1 MPFVKPILGTLLAG
15 LALAAPPGRATA
27 GPRASSPPHG
37 KKVSPA
43 SAPAAGNSEQA
54 AAPELPFEKYTLPNG
69 LEVILHEDHRV
80 PQVAVDVWFKVG
92 SKDEQPG
99 RTGFAHLFEH
109 VMFQGSKHVG
119 EDKHF
124 AYLQKAGVSN
134 ANGSTSED
142 RTNYFEVLPSN
153 QLELAL
159 WLESDRMGFLLD
171 RSGLQETF
179 DGQRDVV
186 KNERR
191 QRVENRP
198 MGIVNKVTIEALF
211 PPSHPYHH
219 EVIGS
224 MEDLSI
230 ARLDDVR
237 AFFHRWYVPNNATLV
252 IAGDFDP
259 ARTKSLVEQYFA
271 PIPEGPPVSRLA
283 TASPV
288 LDREKR
294 VAVEAKVQQPQL
306 FIDFVTPRHFAP
318 GDHELDLAAQILAGG
333 KASRLYRK
341 LVYEL
346 QIAQSVTASQQSQLL
361 DSIFEI
367 SASPMPG
374 HSLDEI
380 LKVVDQELDDLAT
393 KPVQA
398 RELLRAQNQ
407 IEFDTFRSLESLL
420 ARAERLQTYNYNA
433 GDPGFLQRDLA
444 AYREIDAGAVQQ
456 AVARYLRKDARLV
469 VTVTPNPEA
478 PIMGRMI
485 P

>member
-1 MPFVKPILGTLLAG
+1 MKWFTSTVLVAVWSAVAVGTPAQARSAEPAVKN
-15 LALAAPPGRATA
+15 AT
-27 GPRASSPPHG
+27 S
-37 KKVSPA
+37 
-43 SAPAAGNSEQA
+43 AAG
-54 AAPELPFEKYTLPNG
+54 PELPFVKYTLPNG

-80 PQVAVDVWFKVG
+80 PTVVVDVWFKVG

-124 AYLQKAGVSN
+124 ALLQKAGVSN

-142 RTNYFEVLPSN
+142 RTNYFEVVPAN

-171 RSGLQETF
+171 RPGLQETF

-198 MGIVNKVTIEALF
+198 MGLVNKVTIEALF
-211 PPSHPYHH
+211 PANHPYHH

-224 MEDLSI
+224 MDDLTGAS
-230 ARLDDVR
+230 LDDVR
-237 AFFHRWYVPNNATLV
+237 RFFNRWYVPNNATLV

-259 ARTKSLVEQYFA
+259 ARTKALVEQYFG
-271 PIPEGPPVSRLA
+271 PIPSGAPGVRPVA
-283 TASPV
+283 PAAK

-294 VAVEAKVQQPQL
+294 IAMEAKVQQPAL
-306 FIDFVTPRHFAP
+306 FINFVTPANFAP
-318 GDHELDLAAQILAGG
+318 GDHDLDVVAQVLAGG
-333 KASRLYRK
+333 KASRLYRR
-341 LVYEL
+341 LVYDL
-346 QIAQSVTASQQSQLL
+346 QIAQTVTASQQSQQLE
-361 DSIFEI
+361 SIFEI

-374 HSLDEI
+374 HTVDEL
-380 LKVVDQELDDLAT
+380 LKVIDEELERVRTA
-393 KPVQA
+393 PVEA
-398 RELLRAQNQ
+398 RELDRAKNQ
-407 IEFDTFRSLESLL
+407 IEFDTFRNLEPIL
-420 ARAERLQTYNYNA
+420 ARAERLQLYNLNA
-433 GDPGFLQRDLA
+433 GDPGMLQKDLA
-444 AYREIDAGAVQQ
+444 AYQAIDAAAVQQ
-456 AVARYLRKDARLV
+456 AAARYLRKDARV
-469 VTVTPNPEA
+469 VITVTPNPEA
-478 PIMGRMI
+478 PIMGRVVK